1 LEGCRA
7 HTICVKTAAVADD
20 DPAAALTVWTVLE
33 YVPEPTPGV
42 SRRAGVQSA
51 TRRSSSSSSM
61 PISAGIQGGDA
72 AAAGRA
78 ESSAP
83 HHQPFRHVR
92 TLSDDEDY
100 LVAAS
105 AITESDVDTEEL
117 IGRVD
122 WSLAAN
128 SDDDHDVP
136 PG

>member
-1 LEGCRA
+1 
-7 HTICVKTAAVADD
+7 
-20 DPAAALTVWTVLE
+20 
-33 YVPEPTPGV
+33 
-42 SRRAGVQSA
+42 
-51 TRRSSSSSSM
+51 M
-61 PISAGIQGGDA
+61 PIPAGAQGGDA
-72 AAAGRA
+72 AGAGPVEPA
-78 ESSAP
+78 SAP